1 MRSLPLLLLALS
13 GPALAGSGAE
23 VTPLAH
29 VMLAPDGSYDLMLQ
43 SSLGWDEA
51 EITVS
56 GDGSHDVGA
65 VGEDEPFHLEGL
77 TSVQGPLHVTVQAVT
92 PDEHG
97 MTRMFTVDPE
107 LVPMRAPVGSES
119 LGNRDRSGLFGIFKM
134 RR

>member
-13 GPALAGSGAE
+13 GPVLAAPSDGVA
-23 VTPLAH
+23 PRAH
-29 VMLAPDGSYDLMLQ
+29 LMLAPDGSYDLLLQ
-43 SSLGWDEA
+43 STRGWDEA

-65 VGEDEPFHLEGL
+65 VGEDEPFRLEGM
-77 TSVQGPLHVTVQAVT
+77 TSVQGPLRVTVQAVT

-97 MTRMFTVDPE
+97 MTWMFTVDPE
-107 LVPMRAPVGSES
+107 LVPMRAPVGSD
-119 LGNRDRSGLFGIFKM
+119 LLDGRSRGGLFGIFKT